1 MSDRLSAWTFL
12 SAVEDSAWFG
22 GRWSWIVR
30 VLGLAVDDAWTLN
43 GEGEDGTAGRTAVEK
58 ADESTGRGART
69 VGDAILRRCRC
80 W

>member
-1 MSDRLSAWTFL
+1 MSDRFSVWTSLSAD
-12 SAVEDSAWFG
+12 EDSALIG

-30 VLGLAVDDAWTLN
+30 VLGLAEDDAWTLN
-43 GEGEDGTAGRTAVEK
+43 GEREDGTDGRTAVEK